1 MIELTPL
8 LYKGISEMPGFDII
22 QSTLREQLNEDDFLF
37 VKKVYEVHYENNI
50 AKDVLGY
57 TRRDKFSRRKKQWK
71 MKALKGLE
79 KYKKDKT
86 LSRGVYRHLVENYIM
101 MKEYEESKGSSSFKK
116 MFKEKDSDTAIQSF
130 VDDIEAW
137 SKSKTTRLID
147 YPFFSELSKSQQ
159 IASLEFDSCMMVGEW
174 LIKNV
179 SKLVPAE
186 IKDGTILFNEKEYLE
201 SQSFVERAPSTALEN
216 PYWGI
221 AKRSLSPINK
231 KSIFNQEEKAPF

>member
-1 MIELTPL
+1 
-8 LYKGISEMPGFDII
+8 
-22 QSTLREQLNEDDFLF
+22 
-37 VKKVYEVHYENNI
+37 
-50 AKDVLGY
+50 
-57 TRRDKFSRRKKQWK
+57 
-71 MKALKGLE
+71 
-79 KYKKDKT
+79 
-86 LSRGVYRHLVENYIM
+86 
-101 MKEYEESKGSSSFKK
+101 
-116 MFKEKDSDTAIQSF
+116 
-130 VDDIEAW
+130 
-137 SKSKTTRLID
+137 
-147 YPFFSELSKSQQ
+147 
-159 IASLEFDSCMMVGEW
+159 MMVGEW